1 MRDFL
6 SLTPK
11 RSPDLLHAR
20 GDAGGKPKKPKPKPK
35 PEKREYRGSALEQKH
50 RNELKAAFGANV
62 FNLTAEEF
70 IKSVPKKQRADVKQR
85 LLNMLNRQVDE
96 MIAWVDGVG
105 HSDESETKDYL
116 AFHKTEDGD
125 ALQYGVLGM
134 KWGRRRSDAA
144 IAADA
149 ATRAKAGEPIT
160 ATKKLAEVT
169 KAPSGP
175 ESSHDRYARIASVA
189 KGGGAKGLS
198 DDDLKFFN
206 ARTEAIKKVDKMFE
220 EKPSWLRSTS
230 EDVVRAVA
238 KQQMQAV
245 LAAVAT
251 KMISARVNEAMTQA
265 QANAQKAA
273 IKEGIK
279 KGLEDAAKK
288 AEMSKTSAKIPI
300 GFGSPPKK

>member
-6 SLTPK
+6 ALNPK
-11 RSPDLLHAR
+11 RELLH
-20 GDAGGKPKKPKPKPK
+20 GKPDAGGKPKKGKPPKPRQY
-35 PEKREYRGSALEQKH
+35 EGSLLQKKH
-50 RNELKAAFGANV
+50 NQELVNKFGPRI
-62 FNLTAEEF
+62 LTMTVDAYMGT
-70 IKSVPKKQRADVKQR
+70 VPKKRQAEVRTELMNV
-85 LLNMLNRQVDE
+85 MMRQVDE
-96 MIAWVDGVG
+96 IDEYVRGVG
-105 HSDESETKDYL
+105 HSDDASPDYL
-116 AFHKTEDGD
+116 AYHKAEEGD
-125 ALQYGVLGM
+125 AVQYGVLGM
-134 KWGRRRSDAA
+134 RWGKRRSDDA

-149 ATRAKAGEPIT
+149 VTRAKAGEPIT
-160 ATKKLAEVT
+160 ATKKLASAV

-288 AEMSKTSAKIPI
+288 AEMSKTSTKIPI